1 MMALTMIFAV
11 LAGLQA
17 KTTFQIQA
25 PHRVE
30 EGSQFHVKY
39 ILRTDEGQI
48 SQPKVPQING
58 CKLVYGPVVS
68 SQMSSQTII
77 NGKSSS
83 SVSVE
88 FTCTFRAEKK
98 GEYTITPAT
107 ISVGGKNYSTQPT
120 SITIAEATSKPAQGG
135 SAAGR
140 GNVDPVNIYDI
151 DTHTSDRNVSGK
163 DVFVRIILSK
173 PAAYENE
180 AIECTIKLYTKYQ
193 INEFRPTTL
202 PAFDGFLVEEVP
214 FQAQL
219 NKVENVNGQD
229 YMTALLKK
237 CILFPQ
243 KSGKLTINSGVYD
256 LSVVQYD
263 IIDFGMYSV
272 REPHTKS
279 LVINSNSA
287 TVNVKPLPDGAPAG
301 FNGAVGQFTAS
312 TSLSTN
318 SFRTNEPATLTYLI
332 KGTGNI
338 KFLEDPVI
346 DFPAE
351 FEQYAP
357 ESNSDAKMNGASVS
371 GTTRIDYTFIP
382 KEVGNYTIGI
392 EPFSYFNP
400 ADGQYHTVD
409 LQSYDIKVQKGVEV
423 APGQRQD
430 VEARNTDILYIHS
443 GVGELSHDRDYV
455 ITKGWYWI
463 IYVILAAALAGTA
476 VYIGAS
482 RRRNADVVRS
492 RLSKASKVAR
502 RRLNTASQCMKRN
515 DSEQFYAEM
524 LRALWGYLSDKLS
537 IPSSQLTRQ
546 SIAQQMTDRGAS
558 EELVNSFI
566 EILDECEMARYTPSG
581 SQEKMSHVYNT
592 ATKAI
597 NGLENTRLTKL

>member
-1 MMALTMIFAV
+1 MMALTMIFAT

-30 EGSQFHVKY
+30 EGNQFHVKY

-88 FTCTFRAEKK
+88 FTCTFRADKK

-107 ISVGGKNYSTQPT
+107 INVGGKNYSTQPT
-120 SITIAEATSKPAQGG
+120 SITIAEATSTPQQGTG
-135 SAAGR
+135 TGR
-140 GNVDPVNIYDI
+140 QAPDPVTIYDI
-151 DTHTSDRNVSGK
+151 DSHTSDRNVSGK

-173 PAAYENE
+173 PTAYENE

-287 TVNVKPLPDGAPAG
+287 SVNVKSLPAGAPAG
-301 FNGAVGQFTAS
+301 FNGAVGHFTAS
-312 TSLSTN
+312 TSLSAN
-318 SFRTNEPATLTYLI
+318 SFRTNEPATLTYEI

-338 KFLEDPVI
+338 KYIEDPVI

-351 FEQYAP
+351 FEQYTP
-357 ESNSDAKMNGASVS
+357 ESTSDAKMNGASVS

-392 EPFSYFNP
+392 EPFSYFDP

-430 VEARNTDILYIHS
+430 VSARNTDILYIHS
-443 GVGELSHDRDYV
+443 GVGELSHDHSYI
-455 ITKGWYWI
+455 ITKSWYWI
-463 IYVILAAALAGTA
+463 IYAVMVAALAGTA
-476 VYIGAS
+476 VYVGAS

-502 RRLNTASQCMKRN
+502 RRLNAASQCMKRN

-537 IPSSQLTRQ
+537 MPVSQLSRENISSTLA
-546 SIAQQMTDRGAS
+546 SKGYS
-558 EELVNSFI
+558 EESTAGLV
-566 EILDECEMARYTPSG
+566 EVLDECEMARYTPDS
-581 SQEKMSHVYNT
+581 SNQMDNVYEKGV
-592 ATKAI
+592 KVI
-597 NGLENTRLTKL
+597 NNLENCKR

>member
-1 MMALTMIFAV
+1 MMALTMIFAT

-30 EGSQFHVKY
+30 EGNQFHVKY

-88 FTCTFRAEKK
+88 FTCTFRADKK

-107 ISVGGKNYSTQPT
+107 INVGGKNYSTQPT
-120 SITIAEATSKPAQGG
+120 SITIAEATSTPQQGTG
-135 SAAGR
+135 TGR
-140 GNVDPVNIYDI
+140 QAPDPVTIYDI
-151 DTHTSDRNVSGK
+151 DSHTSDRNVSGK

-173 PAAYENE
+173 PTAYENE

-287 TVNVKPLPDGAPAG
+287 SVNVKSLPAGAPAG
-301 FNGAVGQFTAS
+301 FNGAVGHFTAS
-312 TSLSTN
+312 TSLSAN
-318 SFRTNEPATLTYLI
+318 SFRTNEPATLTYEI

-338 KFLEDPVI
+338 KYIEDPVI

-351 FEQYAP
+351 FEQYTP
-357 ESNSDAKMNGASVS
+357 ESTSDAKMNGASVS

-392 EPFSYFNP
+392 EPFSYFDP

-430 VEARNTDILYIHS
+430 VSARNTDILYIHS
-443 GVGELSHDRDYV
+443 GVGELSHDHSYI
-455 ITKGWYWI
+455 ITKSWYWI
-463 IYVILAAALAGTA
+463 IYAVMVAALAGTA
-476 VYIGAS
+476 VYVGAS

-502 RRLNTASQCMKRN
+502 RRLNAASQCMKRN

-546 SIAQQMTDRGAS
+546 SIAAQMTERGAS
-558 EELVNSFI
+558 DELAARSI

-581 SQEKMSHVYNT
+581 TREKMSNLYES

-597 NGLENTRLTKL
+597 NDLENTRLTKL

>member
-1 MMALTMIFAV
+1 MMALTMIFAT

-30 EGSQFHVKY
+30 EGNQFHVKY

-88 FTCTFRAEKK
+88 FTCTFRADKK

-107 ISVGGKNYSTQPT
+107 INVGGKNYSTQPT
-120 SITIAEATSKPAQGG
+120 SITIAEATSTPQQGTG
-135 SAAGR
+135 TGR
-140 GNVDPVNIYDI
+140 QAPDPVTIYDI
-151 DTHTSDRNVSGK
+151 DSHTSDRNVSGK

-173 PAAYENE
+173 PTAYENE

-287 TVNVKPLPDGAPAG
+287 SVNVKSLPAGAPAG
-301 FNGAVGQFTAS
+301 FNGAVGHFTAS
-312 TSLSTN
+312 TSLSAN
-318 SFRTNEPATLTYLI
+318 SFRTNEPATLTYEI

-338 KFLEDPVI
+338 KYIEDPVI

-351 FEQYAP
+351 FEQYTP
-357 ESNSDAKMNGASVS
+357 ESTSDAKMNGASVS

-392 EPFSYFNP
+392 EPFSYFDP

-430 VEARNTDILYIHS
+430 VSARNTDILYIHS
-443 GVGELSHDRDYV
+443 GVGELSHDHSYI
-455 ITKGWYWI
+455 ITKSWYWI
-463 IYVILAAALAGTA
+463 IYAVMVAALAGTA
-476 VYIGAS
+476 VYVGAS

-502 RRLNTASQCMKRN
+502 RRLNAASQCMKRN

-537 IPSSQLTRQ
+537 IRSSQLTRQ
-546 SIAQQMTDRGAS
+546 SIAAQMTERGAS
-558 EELVNSFI
+558 DELAARFI

-581 SQEKMSHVYNT
+581 TREKMSNLYES

-597 NGLENTRLTKL
+597 NDLENTRLTKL

>member
-1 MMALTMIFAV
+1 MMALTMIFAA

-30 EGSQFHVKY
+30 EGKQFYIKY
-39 ILRTDEGQI
+39 ILRTNEGQI

-58 CKLVYGPVVS
+58 CKLVYGPVIS
-68 SQMSSQTII
+68 SQMSYQTVI

-88 FTCTFRAEKK
+88 FTCTFRADKK

-107 ISVGGKNYSTQPT
+107 INVGGKNYSSQPT
-120 SITIAEATSKPAQGG
+120 SITIAEATGHPQQST
-135 SAAGR
+135 S
-140 GNVDPVNIYDI
+140 GNQRSPNPVNIYDI
-151 DTHTSDRNVSGK
+151 YTHTSDRNVSGN

-173 PAAYENE
+173 PTAYENE

-214 FQAQL
+214 LQAQL

-229 YMTALLKK
+229 YYTALLKK

-263 IIDFGMYSV
+263 IIDFGMYTEL
-272 REPHTKS
+272 EPHPKS

-287 TVNVKPLPDGAPAG
+287 SVNVKPLPAGAPAG

-332 KGTGNI
+332 KGTGTI

-400 ADGQYHTVD
+400 ADGQYHTVE

-476 VYIGAS
+476 VYIGAT